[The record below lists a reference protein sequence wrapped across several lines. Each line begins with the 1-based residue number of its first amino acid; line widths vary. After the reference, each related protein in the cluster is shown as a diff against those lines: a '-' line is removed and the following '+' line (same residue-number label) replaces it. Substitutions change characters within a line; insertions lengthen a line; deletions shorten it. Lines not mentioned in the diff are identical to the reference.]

1 MDISD
6 ADTDDMADFDDID
19 GDDDW
24 QERKE
29 ASTLGILGYC
39 PHSVINSWMIDK
51 VRVCMKPLIQPLF

>member
-29 ASTLGILGYC
+29 ASTLGILG
-39 PHSVINSWMIDK
+39 
-51 VRVCMKPLIQPLF
+51 